1 MQSKIAYSPQA
12 LKDLDEIWNY
22 IEFKLYNPEA
32 AQNTV
37 NDIIDS
43 IDVLNT
49 FPESGIKLIFENNI
63 DSGYRYVIY
72 KKYLAFY
79 RLESDNIIKI
89 DRIIYSSRDYINL
102 LISNLFL

>member
-32 AQNTV
+32 TQNTV

-49 FPESGIKLIFENNI
+49 FPESGTKLIFENNI